1 MSTSLA
7 LMKNLEKKELFCGVP
22 LTDSFTATAKME
34 SATIKEMAVM
44 KDVVTGFAGEGNT
57 VMLSSEAALSSFQL
71 THVPF
76 Q

>member
-7 LMKNLEKKELFCGVP
+7 LMKNLEKKELFFVVP
-22 LTDSFTATAKME
+22 LTDSFTATAKMD
-34 SATIKEMAVM
+34 SAIIKEMAVM

-57 VMLSSEAALSSFQL
+57 VMLSPGAALSSFQF
-71 THVPF
+71 THVSF